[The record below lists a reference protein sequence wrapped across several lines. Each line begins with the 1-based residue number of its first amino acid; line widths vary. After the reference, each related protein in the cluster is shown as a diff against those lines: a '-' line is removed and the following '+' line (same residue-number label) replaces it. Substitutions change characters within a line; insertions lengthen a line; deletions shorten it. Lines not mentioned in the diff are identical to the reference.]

1 LEENHYYPFGLKH
14 QNYNTGRR
22 QLGKKE
28 EILAGNLTLM
38 PALVLPTED
47 KPMVYKY
54 KYNGKEWQDELGL
67 NVYDYGYRGYDPAI
81 GRWSAV
87 DPLAEKYITTSPY
100 AFVQNNPLIN
110 REIDGRYFEEGS
122 KSERQAAR
130 IERRAEKRADK
141 LNKKADRLDA
151 KGKSTGDLRDR
162 ASELRQT
169 GQDVRDMRNDQ
180 STEYKYAKVN
190 SKMSGPA
197 TVGTGTNSKGD
208 QVVTMFTEKNMGNQ
222 IHETRHGGQ
231 HFRGEVNAVTQESSI
246 AVEVS
251 AYRAQYSW
259 NGSLKANTLDSSTI
273 SNIVDFQTNIH
284 NQILMS
290 ANQMPFG
297 VQQTNISNIS
307 QINSGFV
314 SNIVE
319 IGQGGGR
326 APLPIVQ
333 NYLLWIYAGLK

>member
-1 LEENHYYPFGLKH
+1 
-14 QNYNTGRR
+14 
-22 QLGKKE
+22 
-28 EILAGNLTLM
+28 
-38 PALVLPTED
+38 
-47 KPMVYKY
+47 
-54 KYNGKEWQDELGL
+54 
-67 NVYDYGYRGYDPAI
+67 
-81 GRWSAV
+81 
-87 DPLAEKYITTSPY
+87 
-100 AFVQNNPLIN
+100 
-110 REIDGRYFEEGS
+110 
-122 KSERQAAR
+122 
-130 IERRAEKRADK
+130 
-141 LNKKADRLDA
+141 
-151 KGKSTGDLRDR
+151 
-162 ASELRQT
+162 
-169 GQDVRDMRNDQ
+169 
-180 STEYKYAKVN
+180 
-190 SKMSGPA
+190 MSGPA

-284 NQILMS
+284 NQTLMS